1 MRQAEL
7 QRSYFGELSEICFPA
22 ELSSFPLSRRSRT
35 ILEIISNTSLKICS
49 FMVCDILSY
58 ECMTFCHTDKFFSV
72 FFSLRLENYLSICN
86 ACQKACG
93 GVASCS
99 ELCGWHS
106 VWEFTATVGLHTEKI
121 SGSGADA
128 N

>member
-7 QRSYFGELSEICFPA
+7 QRSYFGEVSEIRFSL
-22 ELSSFPLSRRSRT
+22 ELSNFPLSRRSKT
-35 ILEIISNTSLKICS
+35 ILEIISNASLKICS

-58 ECMTFCHTDKFFSV
+58 EDMTFCHTTKFFSV
-72 FFSLRLENYLSICN
+72 FFSLRSGNCSSIYN
-86 ACQKACG
+86 ACRKACG

-99 ELCGWHS
+99 ELRGGHS
-106 VWEFTATVGLHTEKI
+106 VGEFTATVGLHTEKT

-128 N
+128 H